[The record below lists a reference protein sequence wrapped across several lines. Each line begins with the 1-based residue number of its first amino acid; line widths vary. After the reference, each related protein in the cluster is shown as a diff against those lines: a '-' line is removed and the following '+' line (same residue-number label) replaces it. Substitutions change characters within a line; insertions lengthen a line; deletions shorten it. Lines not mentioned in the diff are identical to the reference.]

1 MEDKFKNNRVVKYLL
16 ETYFNNDRS
25 ALAKAARKSES
36 TVEFWFRTKPKSV
49 GDDTLELLLYKLVST
64 NKKIVIPKIIK

>member
-36 TVEFWFRTKPKSV
+36 TVEFWFRNKPKAV
-49 GDDTLELLLYKLVST
+49 GDDTLELLLFKLNKK
-64 NKKIVIPKIIK
+64 NKKIVLPNEFK